1 MCHSNSYPK
10 KAQMKQRFFWKI
22 TTLSGLGP
30 GCSLQTHLPTQR
42 PAAQR
47 ALLQQLSLR
56 AAPMNCFKSREVSAQ
71 PTSVHRKRS
80 ALSWLKA
87 FRRTSSVATLEDYA
101 SLDRLAELLN
111 GGDVALIRASYILT
125 LRKEGGIF
133 PTRQDLPSHALVDAT
148 MLQRVLAELEA
159 FARSDQK
166 WEMFFLGLV
175 VVSYCW
181 GSKEHPDATGQMLRD
196 VLAPAVEWYLSER
209 AGVVMRRAC
218 WAAGATELTDE
229 LLDFAVFI
237 ECAH

>member
-1 MCHSNSYPK
+1 
-10 KAQMKQRFFWKI
+10 
-22 TTLSGLGP
+22 
-30 GCSLQTHLPTQR
+30 
-42 PAAQR
+42 
-47 ALLQQLSLR
+47 
-56 AAPMNCFKSREVSAQ
+56 MNCFKSREVSAQ

-87 FRRTSSVATLEDYA
+87 FLRIKPSSVATLQDYA

-133 PTRQDLPSHALVDAT
+133 PIRQDLPSHALVDAT

-166 WEMFFLGLV
+166 YEMFFMGLV

>member
-1 MCHSNSYPK
+1 MRHETRKNGEMAGSP
-10 KAQMKQRFFWKI
+10 R
-22 TTLSGLGP
+22 
-30 GCSLQTHLPTQR
+30 
-42 PAAQR
+42 
-47 ALLQQLSLR
+47 
-56 AAPMNCFKSREVSAQ
+56 REVSVQRCPETGGVRPERPSRKCPENAR
-71 PTSVHRKRS
+71 PTSTQKIHRKRS

-87 FRRTSSVATLEDYA
+87 FLRRTSSVATLQDYA
-101 SLDRLAELLN
+101 SLVRLTELLN

-133 PTRQDLPSHALVDAT
+133 PIRQDLPSHALVDAT

-159 FARSDQK
+159 FARSDEK
-166 WEMFFLGLV
+166 YEMFFLGLV